1 MLPRFSQTF
10 LELAPS
16 CTERPEAYVF
26 ISPCRN
32 LPRTA
37 PEQGFTEGQYS
48 KTLKPEPLKPTVAE
62 AAIGWFK
69 LNASNAS
76 SNPKPPNEAEPG
88 TARCRF
94 RRKTLHL
101 HAIDDS

>member
-1 MLPRFSQTF
+1 MESQRTNF
-10 LELAPS
+10 EVDAALLADAPYGS
-16 CTERPEAYVF
+16 PGSGIQLWGPWSKLTMRP
-26 ISPCRN
+26 
-32 LPRTA
+32 
-37 PEQGFTEGQYS
+37 Q
-48 KTLKPEPLKPTVAE
+48 PTVAG